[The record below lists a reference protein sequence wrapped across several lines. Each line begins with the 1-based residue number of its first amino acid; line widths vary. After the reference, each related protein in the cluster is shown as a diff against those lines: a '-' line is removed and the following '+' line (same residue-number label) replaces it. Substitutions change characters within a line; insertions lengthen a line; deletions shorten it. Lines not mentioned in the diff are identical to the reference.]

1 MNTTLP
7 GFLKILPKEN
17 TLVVQ
22 SAYFPGEPELLVVEQ
37 AGESLLP
44 GRVVQDGEKFWLTY
58 AADETSL
65 TLEGSISQHKD
76 GAVLS
81 IAASGQGIG
90 CRVFFPFLQTARLNG
105 ETKIID
111 FFSLADH
118 LGQPVLHRRDYQA
131 PLVFSTGSQSLIL
144 LQEGGL
150 VESDYDSKRLAKSPG
165 MALKTD
171 PGADFREIYRAHLV
185 LQPGGWREAFARIRE
200 EMRKPYDLS
209 EYQREDLAWYSD
221 QFVQHFTF
229 LYGREILNL
238 ERGEFELERFLDEA
252 ERDFGGYDGFLIW
265 VVYPRVGVDE
275 RPQWQFYD
283 DVPGGRE
290 GLLEMSKRAR
300 ERGVRFFVPYKP
312 WDRSAELHGKTVP
325 PDEEMLAQLIEDTQ
339 ADGVFLDT
347 MDMITPEFRQAIDRR
362 KPGVVFCSEG
372 RTRGEAME
380 IVTGCWDQSSN
391 RGWGDGNW
399 CASPEVMPL
408 VDLWRFILPEH
419 RLFVINRHSMAKDRI
434 TITMRGFFN
443 GMGWVV
449 WQDIFGLTLPYT
461 AQEAAL
467 LKKCRTI
474 FRENRQAVNCAE
486 PTPLVETLIPGL
498 WANEFPGESKRMWTL
513 FNENIAPVRS
523 SALPVKARPGCHF
536 VDVWN
541 GREIPNPEGG
551 ILAVNVEA
559 GGVGCVVEYPSMI
572 IIAPDENQVRVK
584 ALPASTQLTVQTNG
598 REQLLDLS
606 DGWAQLPKRPERMIL
621 KLIRDGEVLDQM
633 CINGAE

>member
-1 MNTTLP
+1 MDITTP
-7 GFLKILPKEN
+7 SFLKILPKEN

-22 SAYFPGEPELLVVEQ
+22 SPYFTGEPELLVVEQ
-37 AGESLLP
+37 AGERLLP
-44 GRVVQDGEKFWLTY
+44 DSVELDGERFRLTY
-58 AADETSL
+58 AATENSL
-65 TLEGSISQHKD
+65 SIEGSVSQHKD
-76 GAVLS
+76 EVSLS
-81 IAASGQGIG
+81 IAASGQEMGF
-90 CRVFFPFLQTARLNG
+90 RVYFPFLQTAYLPG

-111 FFSLADH
+111 FYALADQQ
-118 LGQPVLHRRDYQA
+118 GRPVLHRRDYQA
-131 PLVFSTGSQSLIL
+131 PIVFSTGSQSLIL
-144 LQEGGL
+144 LQEGEL
-150 VESDYDSKRLAKSPG
+150 VESDYDSGRLIKSPG
-165 MALKTD
+165 LALKSTFGPD
-171 PGADFREIYRAHLV
+171 LHEIYRARLV
-185 LQPGGWREAFARIRE
+185 LQPGGWRELFARIRE
-200 EMRKPYDLS
+200 EIRKPYDLS
-209 EYQREDLAWYSD
+209 EYQRKDLAWYAD

-238 ERGEFELERFLDEA
+238 ERGEFEIERFLDES

-283 DVPGGRE
+283 DIPGGRE

-312 WDRSAELHGKTVP
+312 WDRLAELHGKIVP

-372 RTRGEAME
+372 RTRGKAME
-380 IVTGCWDQSSN
+380 IVTGCWDQSPN
-391 RGWGDGNW
+391 RGWSEGNW
-399 CASPEVMPL
+399 SASPEAMPM
-408 VDLWRFILPEH
+408 VDLWRFLLPEH

-461 AQEAAL
+461 PQEAAL

-474 FRENRQAVNCAE
+474 FRENRQAVNCSA

-498 WANEFPGESKRMWTL
+498 WANEFSGESKRMWTL
-513 FNENIAPVRS
+513 FNENNTPVRS
-523 SALPVKARPGCHF
+523 NALPIEARPGCHF

-551 ILAVNVEA
+551 SLAVNVEA
-559 GGVGCVVEYPSMI
+559 GEVGCVVEYPI
-572 IIAPDENQVRVK
+572 LIEKINGKNKVRVK
-584 ALPASTQLTVQTNG
+584 ALPDNTQLVVDTNG
-598 REQLLDLS
+598 CQLCLS
-606 DGWAQLPKRPERMIL
+606 LSEDQARLPEPPTRMIL
-621 KLIRDGEVLDQM
+621 KLIREGEVLDQVF
-633 CINGAE
+633 INGAE